1 MVREG
6 SACFAHEDNK
16 DEMGKTVAIYAME
29 TMFMVQDGRPV
40 ATSRGTVPT
49 SIDTDELLCGDCGDT
64 LIAAD
69 AGDVVNIAVRC
80 RCGAI
85 NDPNQL
91 VRLDTGDVLRARAFQ
106 GASRL
111 VAS

>member
-1 MVREG
+1 MQ
-6 SACFAHEDNK
+6 
-16 DEMGKTVAIYAME
+16 
-29 TMFMVQDGRPV
+29 TMFVVEDGRPV

-49 SIDTDELLCGDCGDT
+49 SIETDELLCGDCGRT

-80 RCGAI
+80 PCGSI
-85 NDPNQL
+85 NDPNAL
-91 VRLDTGDVLRARAFQ
+91 VRLDTGDVLRVRSHRDAR
-106 GASRL
+106 RL

>member
-1 MVREG
+1 MVQNPVPC
-6 SACFAHEDNK
+6 SAQEDNT

-29 TMFMVQDGRPV
+29 TMFVVEDGRPV
-40 ATSRGTVPT
+40 ATSRGNVPA
-49 SIDTDELLCGDCGDT
+49 SIETDELLCGDCGTT

-80 RCGAI
+80 TCGAI

-91 VRLDTGDVLRARAFQ
+91 VRLDTGDILRARAFQ
-106 GASRL
+106 GASHL